1 MTARVVDTLLDGSV
15 VGGYTRI
22 GYRIRRRGWGDQGLP
37 RMDGTVV
44 LVTGATS
51 GIGLAASEGFARLGA
66 SVRLL
71 ARSEERGQRARADT
85 MQRTGNADVQVVA
98 CDLADPASIRRCAES
113 APRYDVL
120 VNNAS
125 TLERQRRLT
134 PDGVELTFATNV
146 LGTFLLTAA
155 LQPAPAARI
164 VNVSSGGM
172 YTQRLDV
179 ALLESGDEPFDGSV
193 AYARS
198 KRAQVVLSEQWAQR
212 LADRGVVVHAMHP
225 GWVATPGLR
234 HAYPRFSAGAKRL
247 LRTPEQG
254 ADTILWLGA
263 SAEAAGSTGGFW
275 HDRRR
280 RPTHLVPWTR
290 ESPAERQHL
299 WDECERLTAAS
310 A

>member
-1 MTARVVDTLLDGSV
+1 MTTGVVDTLLDRSII
-15 VGGYTRI
+15 GGYTSI
-22 GYRIRRRGWGDQGLP
+22 GYRIRRRGWGGEDLP
-37 RMDGTVV
+37 RMDGKVV

-51 GIGLAASEGFARLGA
+51 GIGLAACEGFARLGA
-66 SVRLL
+66 GVRLL
-71 ARSEERGQRARADT
+71 ARNEERGERARADT
-85 MQRTGNADVQVVA
+85 VQRTGNADVQVLD
-98 CDLADPASIRRCAES
+98 CDLADLASVRRCAAH

-125 TLERQRRLT
+125 TMERERRLT
-134 PDGVELTFATNV
+134 PGGVELTFATNV
-146 LGTFLLTAA
+146 LGTFLLIAA
-155 LQPAPAARI
+155 LGAASPARI
-164 VNVSSGGM
+164 ITVSSGGM

-179 ALLESGDEPFDGSV
+179 ARLESGGEPFDGSA

-198 KRAQVVLSEQWAQR
+198 KRAQVVLTEQWAGR

-234 HAYPRFSAGAKRL
+234 DAYPRFSAGAKRL

-254 ADTILWLGA
+254 ADTILWLAAAPEGA
-263 SAEAAGSTGGFW
+263 ASTGDFW

-290 ESPAERQHL
+290 ESPSERQRL